1 MRQKP
6 LKMMI
11 LFALM
16 MTTFTMD
23 TAMAHRVIA
32 FASYDGENVTVECY
46 FPGGTPIKQGEIE
59 VEDSTGKIVATG
71 KTDQKGIFSFR
82 PHGIPPLSIYVEA
95 GPGHLAKT
103 VIDPDLSPKGETMP
117 GAVPATE
124 ENHVNKVSRH
134 HEKAGY
140 EKGTGYHPQL
150 SQIFG
155 AIRGIREDVRE
166 LRKEQEKVHTRDI
179 LGGMGYILGIMGIW
193 AFMKARRDK
202 ES

>member
-1 MRQKP
+1 
-6 LKMMI
+6 MI

-16 MTTFTMD
+16 ATTFTMD

-46 FPGGTPIKQGEIE
+46 FPGGTPIKQGEIK

-82 PHGIPPLSIYVEA
+82 PHGIPPLTIYVEA

-103 VIDPDLSPKGETMP
+103 VIDPDLSLKGETMP

-124 ENHVNKVSRH
+124 ENPANMVSQH
-134 HEKAGY
+134 HEKAGCG
-140 EKGTGYHPQL
+140 EWTGYHHPQL
-150 SQIFG
+150 SQILG

-166 LRKEQEKVHTRDI
+166 LKKEQEKVHTRDI
-179 LGGMGYILGIMGIW
+179 LGGIGYILGIMGIW
-193 AFMKARRDK
+193 AFMKVRRDHG
-202 ES
+202 S